1 MVKEP
6 AFYADRGAMPRVH
19 EAANIVATYN
29 AMTGNQKRQAVR
41 AAGCT
46 YWTRRRT
53 HAPGDFR
60 IGEHGPRGNLPYSLP
75 DLDLEG
81 RAFVAERKIESE
93 ARVLQKRFELSAG
106 LPGESRLRLEQRRTG
121 WKVIDAHYLL
131 PCGPYGEYGERR
143 RDLGLPRF
151 QQGIHYLRS
160 LSMQPHS
167 IRQNRIFWNTGATI
181 VATQWAH
188 SWCSRLA
195 ILSVPAIYSQRTGG
209 GAQVTDLDR
218 SKIST
223 CSFEATQLHAGDRLQ
238 LQFGTDNANDQH
250 YTTLIG
256 FVPGHSVLVRT
267 PLVQHLPIPV
277 PEGANVLVRAF
288 SGRHAF
294 TFESRV
300 ERVCRS
306 PYAYMH
312 IAYPA
317 QVQRTT
323 IRGALRVRIALPGI
337 ASDFP
342 GQADQSPQAVL
353 VSDLSVSGA
362 QLESDSSLG
371 GPGGKFGLAFKFVVQ
386 PNNYEV
392 KLTTSA
398 QIQSVRPIKPQGKG
412 AHEVFSHGVR
422 FEKLHAT
429 EGLLLQSYIQQV
441 LLADRSR
448 VV

>member
-1 MVKEP
+1 M
-6 AFYADRGAMPRVH
+6 
-19 EAANIVATYN
+19 
-29 AMTGNQKRQAVR
+29 
-41 AAGCT
+41 
-46 YWTRRRT
+46 
-53 HAPGDFR
+53 
-60 IGEHGPRGNLPYSLP
+60 
-75 DLDLEG
+75 
-81 RAFVAERKIESE
+81 
-93 ARVLQKRFELSAG
+93 
-106 LPGESRLRLEQRRTG
+106 
-121 WKVIDAHYLL
+121 
-131 PCGPYGEYGERR
+131 
-143 RDLGLPRF
+143 
-151 QQGIHYLRS
+151 
-160 LSMQPHS
+160 
-167 IRQNRIFWNTGATI
+167 
-181 VATQWAH
+181 
-188 SWCSRLA
+188 
-195 ILSVPAIYSQRTGG
+195 
-209 GAQVTDLDR
+209 
-218 SKIST
+218 
-223 CSFEATQLHAGDRLQ
+223 HAGDRLQ

-256 FVPGHSVLVRT
+256 FVPGHSVLMRT

-337 ASDFP
+337 ASDFL

>member
-1 MVKEP
+1 
-6 AFYADRGAMPRVH
+6 
-19 EAANIVATYN
+19 
-29 AMTGNQKRQAVR
+29 
-41 AAGCT
+41 
-46 YWTRRRT
+46 
-53 HAPGDFR
+53 
-60 IGEHGPRGNLPYSLP
+60 
-75 DLDLEG
+75 
-81 RAFVAERKIESE
+81 
-93 ARVLQKRFELSAG
+93 
-106 LPGESRLRLEQRRTG
+106 
-121 WKVIDAHYLL
+121 
-131 PCGPYGEYGERR
+131 
-143 RDLGLPRF
+143 
-151 QQGIHYLRS
+151 
-160 LSMQPHS
+160 
-167 IRQNRIFWNTGATI
+167 
-181 VATQWAH
+181 
-188 SWCSRLA
+188 
-195 ILSVPAIYSQRTGG
+195 
-209 GAQVTDLDR
+209 VTDLDK

-238 LQFGTDNANDQH
+238 LELDADNVHNQY

-277 PEGANVLVRAF
+277 PEGANVMVRAF

-312 IAYPA
+312 IAYPP
-317 QVQRTT
+317 QVQQTT

-337 ASDFP
+337 ASNLPAQTD
-342 GQADQSPQAVL
+342 GLPQAVL

-362 QLESDSSLG
+362 QLESESSLG

-398 QIQSVRPIKPQGKG
+398 QIQSVRSIKSQGKG
-412 AHEVFSHGVR
+412 VSEVFSHGVR
-422 FEKLHAT
+422 FETLHAT